1 MTFRTLT
8 VQDYEQYKELISS
21 FRQTEFSVD
30 QFSNFVNKL
39 GEHMQI
45 WILEENS
52 RILATA
58 TIMYE
63 TKLIFNVSVTAHI
76 EDVCVHP
83 DFRGKGIGSQIMD
96 KVYQEAKARGCRK
109 VTLVT
114 SIDTIKFYTK
124 NDYVVRGVQLS
135 RLITPQDSLEDH

>member
-1 MTFRTLT
+1 
-8 VQDYEQYKELISS
+8 
-21 FRQTEFSVD
+21 
-30 QFSNFVNKL
+30 
-39 GEHMQI
+39 MQI

-124 NDYVVRGVQLS
+124 NDYEVRGVQLS

>member
-124 NDYVVRGVQLS
+124 NDYEVRGVQLS